1 MSAGFNKIG
10 QFTYFFYFCHPDLN
24 LELPH
29 MDKNVQ
35 FTSDFNSLN
44 VLYFVYKWRKP
55 LLIVGIAAFIFSCIA
70 ALTIQEKYKS
80 TVILFPATTNS
91 ISKPLLSENN
101 TKQEDVLQFGEEE
114 EAEQMLQILNSDEI
128 RTRICEKY
136 KLMEHYKID
145 PNDKYKRT
153 KLYDEFQGNISFKR
167 TEYMSVKIEVMDAD
181 PELASVIAND
191 IAALHDSVKI
201 RIIRE
206 RANVALRIVEQEYRQ
221 KMADVDRGVDS
232 MRVLNSYGI
241 YDYESQSEVTSE
253 QYAIAL
259 AKNDMRAAKL
269 LEDKLKIIGMYGGAY
284 VSLRENLYMQ
294 RKQLNLL
301 KTKYEEA
308 KVDATEVLP
317 QKFVVSM
324 AFPAEKKSYPV
335 RWVIVV
341 VSTFAS
347 LLLAIIGILLLENI
361 RQIRSSVISTVP
373 GVVETDPPSA

>member
-1 MSAGFNKIG
+1 
-10 QFTYFFYFCHPDLN
+10 
-24 LELPH
+24 
-29 MDKNVQ
+29 MDNNVRS
-35 FTSDFNSLN
+35 TSDFNSLN

-55 LLIVGIAAFIFSCIA
+55 LIIVAVAAFLISCVV

-101 TKQEDVLQFGEEE
+101 VKQEDVLQFGEEE

-153 KLYDEFQGNISFKR
+153 KLYDEYQSNISFKR
-167 TEYMSVKIEVMDAD
+167 TEYMSVKIEVMDSD
-181 PELASVIAND
+181 PQLASTIAND
-191 IAALHDSVKI
+191 IAALHDSAKI

-206 RANVALRIVEQEYRQ
+206 RANVALRIVQQEYLQ
-221 KMADVDRGVDS
+221 KVEDVKRGVDS

-241 YDYESQSEVTSE
+241 YDYESQSDKTNE

-259 AKNDMRAAKL
+259 AKGDMRAANL
-269 LEDKLKIIGMYGGAY
+269 LEEKLKIIGMYGGAY

-317 QKFVVSM
+317 QKFVVST

-341 VSTFAS
+341 VSTFAT
-347 LLLAIIGILLLENI
+347 LLLAIIAILLLENI
-361 RQIRSSVISTVP
+361 RQIRNTVVNTGATASP
-373 GVVETDPPSA
+373 GKTDAPTA